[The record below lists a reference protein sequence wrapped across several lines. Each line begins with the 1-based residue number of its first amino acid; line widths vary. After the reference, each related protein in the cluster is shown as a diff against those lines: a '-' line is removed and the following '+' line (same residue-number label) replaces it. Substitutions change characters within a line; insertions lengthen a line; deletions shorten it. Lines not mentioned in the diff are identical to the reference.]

1 MNLNIP
7 NHSILNPKDTCRWTV
22 INAQGQVQHITG
34 LVLEEGK
41 FLFDRHPEQRLN
53 GSEKED
59 VLVDLWLTHSFS
71 SRLHLS
77 CLCLRSPLNRGQS

>member
-53 GSEKED
+53 GS
-59 VLVDLWLTHSFS
+59 
-71 SRLHLS
+71 
-77 CLCLRSPLNRGQS
+77 